1 MSPSDGPTAQDLA
14 QLLDRLSSRIAR
26 LFERHRVAEPEA
38 ARLVHDALVSLAY
51 RWGRVRDRERWLLEE
66 LARGVGENVDRS
78 SKEPEDE

>member
-14 QLLDRLSSRIAR
+14 QLVDRLRSRIAR
-26 LFERHRVAEPEA
+26 FFEREGVSEPEA
-38 ARLVHDALVSLAY
+38 AMLLHDALIRLAY

-66 LARGVGENVDRS
+66 LARGAREHVDRS